1 MSAKAESPLLII
13 SCSLNPGSRS
23 RIMAQAA
30 KSDLT
35 SAEWVDL
42 AENELPLC
50 DGGAA
55 YGHENVKQLAE
66 KISAAKGILLAT
78 PVYNYDV
85 NAALKNMI
93 ELTGRH
99 WTGKVV
105 GFLCA
110 AGGNSS
116 YMSVMG
122 VANSLMLDFR
132 CVVLPRFV
140 YATGSHFE
148 GPQITDADLRH
159 RITKLANDLAAYT
172 KALNGLTEQL
182 EA

>member
-1 MSAKAESPLLII
+1 MSDSHSDLLII

-23 RIMAQAA
+23 RIMAKTALECL
-30 KSDLT
+30 KG
-35 SAEWVDL
+35 AEWIDL
-42 AENELPLC
+42 AETELPLC

-55 YGHENVKQLAE
+55 YGHENVAKIAE
-66 KISAAKGILLAT
+66 KIAAAKGILVAT

-85 NAALKNMI
+85 NAALKNMV

-110 AGGNSS
+110 AGGGGS
-116 YMSVMG
+116 YMSIMAI
-122 VANSLMLDFR
+122 ANSLMLDFR
-132 CVVLPRFV
+132 CVVVPRFV

-148 GPQITDADLRH
+148 GPEIADADLSH
-159 RITKLANDLAAYT
+159 RIKELTKNLAAYT
-172 KALNGLTEQL
+172 QALDGLTEQL

>member
-1 MSAKAESPLLII
+1 MSDDNVPLLII

-23 RIMAQAA
+23 RIMARAA
-30 KSDLT
+30 QEDLAN
-35 SAEWVDL
+35 AEWLDL
-42 AENELPLC
+42 AESELPLC

-55 YGHENVKQLAE
+55 YGHENVSLIAE
-66 KISAAKGILLAT
+66 KIKAAKGILIAT
-78 PVYNYDV
+78 PIYNYDV
-85 NAALKNMI
+85 NAALKNML

-110 AGGNSS
+110 AGGDSS
-116 YMSVMG
+116 YMSVMA

-132 CVVLPRFV
+132 SVIVPRFV
-140 YATGSHFE
+140 YATGKHFE
-148 GPQITDADLRH
+148 GPSITDADLRH
-159 RITKLANDLAAYT
+159 RISALCQDLSNFSS
-172 KALNGLTEQL
+172 ALDGLTEKL

>member
-1 MSAKAESPLLII
+1 MSDATPPLLVI

-30 KSDLT
+30 MKHLEQ
-35 SAEWVDL
+35 AEWIDL
-42 AENELPLC
+42 AELEMPLC
-50 DGGAA
+50 DGGSA
-55 YGHENVKQLAE
+55 YGHENVSKAAE
-66 KISAAKGILLAT
+66 KISAAKGILIAT

-85 NAALKNMI
+85 NAALKNLI

-110 AGGNSS
+110 AGGQGS
-116 YMSVMG
+116 YMSVMAI
-122 VANSLMLDFR
+122 ANSLMLDFR
-132 CVVLPRFV
+132 AVIVPRFV

-148 GPQITDADLRH
+148 GPGISDSGLRH
-159 RITKLANDLAAYT
+159 RISGLCQDMKNFTAA
-172 KALNGLTEQL
+172 LDGLTESL
-182 EA
+182 DA